1 MSDLA
6 ISTYEPGG
14 RWRFNWA
21 LPVLFQPRRAFARV
35 VEMDTAVWHTPILIL
50 ILTGLVRTLVEGGL
64 KAAAAASGQVTLPPG
79 WEYYTPEQ
87 QAQFQQAMT
96 ATSGPVFTYLLPAVI
111 AVLGVYLGWL
121 LLGWLLHLG
130 LTMLGGR
137 LSSQQVLNV
146 TAWSLLPFALRDGV
160 RTVAMWNSGQTLTGL
175 GLSGFAPAG
184 EGSMMLYVA
193 ALLTFVDI
201 YLLWHWLLLGIGL
214 NAGANLSKLKTW
226 TVVLLT
232 VLVLFLLR
240 GVPALISAQF
250 SDLTVIRPFF

>member
-14 RWRFNWA
+14 RWRFNWV

-50 ILTGLVRTLVEGGL
+50 ILTGLVRTLVDGGL
-64 KAAAAASGQVTLPPG
+64 KAAAAASGQITLPQG

-111 AVLGVYLGWL
+111 AVVGIYLGWL

-130 LTMLGGR
+130 LTLLGGR

-146 TAWSLLPFALRDGV
+146 TAWSLLPFALRDVV
-160 RTVAMWNSGQTLTGL
+160 RTVAMWNNGQTLTSL

-184 EGSMMLYVA
+184 EGTMMLYVA

-226 TVVLLT
+226 TAVLLT
-232 VLVLFLLR
+232 VIVLFLLR
-240 GVPALISAQF
+240 GLPALISAQF

>member
-1 MSDLA
+1 
-6 ISTYEPGG
+6 
-14 RWRFNWA
+14 
-21 LPVLFQPRRAFARV
+21 
-35 VEMDTAVWHTPILIL
+35 
-50 ILTGLVRTLVEGGL
+50 
-64 KAAAAASGQVTLPPG
+64 
-79 WEYYTPEQ
+79 
-87 QAQFQQAMT
+87 
-96 ATSGPVFTYLLPAVI
+96 
-111 AVLGVYLGWL
+111 LGVYLGWL

-130 LTMLGGR
+130 LTLLGGR

-146 TAWSLLPFALRDGV
+146 TAWSLLPFALRDIV
-160 RTVAMWNSGQTLTGL
+160 RTVAMWNDGQILNTL

-184 EGSMMLYVA
+184 EGPMMLYLA

-226 TVVLLT
+226 TAVLLT
-232 VLVLFLLR
+232 VFILFLLR